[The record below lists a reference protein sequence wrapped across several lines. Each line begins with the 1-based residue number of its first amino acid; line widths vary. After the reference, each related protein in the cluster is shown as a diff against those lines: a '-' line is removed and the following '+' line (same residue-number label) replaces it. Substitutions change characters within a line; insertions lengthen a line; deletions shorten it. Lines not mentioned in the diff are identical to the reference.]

1 MLILANSLNSPEENL
16 SFEEYYFNVFEEDTL
31 RIWRNPASVII
42 GKHQNAFSE
51 ANLNFCHQNQIPIIR
66 RISGGGT
73 VFHDLGNI
81 NFSFFRFVEKGN
93 QINYSENLQMVSDVL
108 YSLGFRV
115 NQSERHDLFIGET
128 KISGNAQH
136 VSKGR
141 ALHHG
146 TILYDSDMQLLSNS
160 IKRQNGHFEDKSVK
174 SVRSKVSNLKH
185 LIDFGTSSEFYE
197 CLVQTFIDQ
206 FTLQTATFTQ
216 NEVNPKYYTSA
227 WNFGYGPKFTLTCKE
242 NNHYLILEID
252 RGGRINKVESN
263 HEDWLALFEEIEK
276 FDFELISKRLNSI
289 NTIASNA
296 LQIQLFS

>member
-93 QINYSENLQMVSDVL
+93 QINYSENLKMVSDVL
-108 YSLGFRV
+108 GSMGFRV
-115 NQSERHDLFIGET
+115 LQSERHDLFIGET

-160 IKRQNGHFEDKSVK
+160 IKRQYGHFEDKSVK

-185 LIDFGTSSEFYE
+185 FIDFGTSSEFYE
-197 CLVQTFIDQ
+197 RLVQTFIDHY
-206 FTLQTATFTQ
+206 TLQTATFRQ
-216 NEVNPKYYTSA
+216 NEVNPKYYASI
-227 WNFGYGPKFTLTCKE
+227 WNFGYGPKFTLTCNEK
-242 NNHYLILEID
+242 NHYLILEID
-252 RGGRINKVESN
+252 RGGQINTVESN
-263 HEDWLALFEEIEK
+263 HEDWLVIFEEIEK

-289 NTIASNA
+289 NTTASNA